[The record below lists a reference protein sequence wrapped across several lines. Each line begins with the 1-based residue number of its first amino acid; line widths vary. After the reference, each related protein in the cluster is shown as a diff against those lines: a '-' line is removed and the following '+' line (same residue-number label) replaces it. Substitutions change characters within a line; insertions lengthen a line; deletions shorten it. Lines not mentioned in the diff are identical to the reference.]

1 MIKEKYHESA
11 VITAQGKVRYI
22 GDLDFGTQMLEA
34 YIVRSPFARAGLY
47 SFDLEA
53 AKGVEGVFAVL
64 SYKDIPG
71 TNQMGPIAHDE
82 PCLVEKEIFFKGQPL
97 FLIAARD
104 RKTAKQAARL
114 IQTDLREQKAILTLD
129 EAIQAG
135 EHIGTPRKIERG
147 NTGEALANS
156 SNTLEGELYT
166 GGQEHW
172 YLETHISVAV
182 PGEDSEMKVYASTQ
196 HPSETQAIVA
206 EVLGIQR
213 NEVEVETRRMGGAF
227 GGKETQANHY
237 AAYAALLAKHTG
249 RPVRL
254 QLEREEDQA
263 NTGKRHP
270 FKIRYKA
277 GFSGDGKIHALDIE
291 LLADGGSSLDLSGAI
306 LERAMFHVDNTYY
319 IPNMRV
325 RGMIYRTNKPSN
337 TAFRG
342 FGGPQGI
349 VAIENIIEEVA
360 RRCRLDPYDVRKRN
374 FYTGKNN
381 VTHYLQKVENIRLPL
396 LEEKL
401 SEKVNYRERR
411 KQVQVFNRQHTYR
424 KRGLAMQA
432 LKFGI
437 SFTTSFLNQAGAL
450 VNIYQDGT
458 LLVNHGGTEMG
469 QGLHTKIRRIAALEM
484 GIDESHIKVNA
495 TNTSKVPNTSA
506 TAASSGT
513 DLNGMAVKNAVDK
526 LKKRLANFFL
536 QTKKSEA
543 PLESV
548 IFQDGKVFLRE
559 QPEVSIDFAKLVQEA
574 YFAQIS
580 LSATGFYKTPDI
592 YYDKSKGAGKPFH
605 YFAFGIVISE
615 VEVNI
620 LTGETKVL
628 SVDIVHD
635 AGKSIHPEIDLGQV
649 EGGFVQGMGWVL
661 YEELRYDEKGRLLTD
676 SPGTYKIPAFPDI
689 PEHFSA
695 VLLKSAPNPN
705 TIRQSKA
712 VGEPPFM
719 LAISVWLAVKDAL
732 ASVYDYHIE
741 APLQLPATGEEILST
756 LERMRKDA
764 AVRLKSS

>member
-1 MIKEKYHESA
+1 MMQENYHESA

-22 GDLDFGTQMLEA
+22 GDLDFGARLLEA
-34 YIVRSPFARAGLY
+34 YIVRSPYAKAKIL
-47 SFDLEA
+47 SFNLEA
-53 AKGVEGVFAVL
+53 AKAVEGVFAVL
-64 SYKDIPG
+64 SYRDIPG
-71 TNQMGPIAHDE
+71 ENQMGPIAHDE
-82 PCLVEKEIFFKGQPL
+82 QCLAEKETFFRGQPI

-104 RKTAKQAARL
+104 RKTAKEAAGL
-114 IQTDLREQKAILTLD
+114 IKLNLKEEKPVLSLE
-129 EAIQAG
+129 EAMKEEAT
-135 EHIGTPRKIERG
+135 IGLPRKIERG
-147 NTGEALANS
+147 NIFKALENS
-156 SNTLEGELYT
+156 PNVLEGELHT

-182 PGEDSEMKVYASTQ
+182 PGEANEMKVYASTQ

-270 FKIRYKA
+270 FLIRYRA
-277 GFSGDGKIHALDIE
+277 GFADDGKMNALDIE
-291 LLADGGSSLDLSGAI
+291 LHADGGSSLDLSGAI

-325 RGMIYRTNKPSN
+325 IGKIYRTNKPSN

-349 VAIENIIEEVA
+349 AAIENIVEEIA
-360 RRCRLDPYDVRKRN
+360 RRCRLEPYEVRKRN
-374 FYTGKNN
+374 FYTEENN
-381 VTHYLQKVENIRLPL
+381 TTHYLQKVENNRLPL
-396 LEEKL
+396 LEKDF
-401 SEKVNYRERR
+401 SQKVNYEERR
-411 KQVQVFNRQHTYR
+411 AGVTEFNRKNTYR
-424 KRGLAMQA
+424 KRGIAKHA

-484 GIDESHIKVNA
+484 GIDESYVKVNA

-513 DLNGMAVKNAVDK
+513 DLNGMAVKDAINK

-536 QTKKSEA
+536 QSKNIQA
-543 PLESV
+543 PVESV
-548 IFQDGKVFLRE
+548 VFQDGKVFPAE
-559 QPEVSIDFAKLVQEA
+559 HPETSCDFRQLVQDA
-574 YFAQIS
+574 YIGQVS

-592 YYDKSKGAGKPFH
+592 YYDKQKGSGKPFH
-605 YFAFGIVISE
+605 YFAFGMVVSE

-620 LTGETKVL
+620 LTGETKVIA
-628 SVDIVHD
+628 VDILHD
-635 AGKSIHPEIDLGQV
+635 AGKSIHEAIDLGQI

-661 YEELRYDEKGRLLTD
+661 SEELRYADDGRLLTD

-689 PEHFSA
+689 PEHFEVA
-695 VLLKSAPNPN
+695 LLQSAPNPN

-719 LAISVWLAVKDAL
+719 LATSVWLAVKDAL
-732 ASVYDYHIE
+732 ASIYDYGVE
-741 APLQLPATGEEILST
+741 ARLNLPATAEEVLRTIT
-756 LERMRKDA
+756 EMRKA
-764 AVRLKSS
+764 T